1 MSEPITAPDRMI
13 LRGFLFQGGFPMTP
27 FSKVCGIVCEY
38 NPFHNGHRLQL
49 NQLHRDGGAA
59 VCVLSGTF
67 VQRGEPAIV
76 SRRCRVACA
85 LRGGADLVLE
95 LPAVWACAGA
105 ERFAAAGIAILHGLG
120 CVDELWYGSEHPDA
134 ARHLSVARLL
144 DAPAFSQELRKYLS
158 TGCTFAAARSAAAAS
173 LTDAT
178 TAELLASPNDT
189 LGIEYCKAILRQ
201 NSSICPHPILRESAP
216 HDSTVTT
223 DGIASAS
230 LIRTR
235 MRTGDL
241 PQDLLPPETLP
252 LLHQALQQQ
261 GGPSDPALLARAVLA
276 RLRTMTPEEAAV
288 LPDLSEGLERRLL
301 QSARTAT
308 TLEELYDTC
317 KTRRYTHARIRRL
330 VWAAMLTVTEADQ
343 SALPPYIRVLGL
355 TPRGRQILQQAKSTA
370 TLPIVTRPGDIRA
383 LSPFA
388 QRIFQLEC
396 IAGDLWGLSVP
407 TIQPCGQEYTDPVQ
421 FYC

>member
-1 MSEPITAPDRMI
+1 
-13 LRGFLFQGGFPMTP
+13 
-27 FSKVCGIVCEY
+27 
-38 NPFHNGHRLQL
+38 
-49 NQLHRDGGAA
+49 
-59 VCVLSGTF
+59 
-67 VQRGEPAIV
+67 
-76 SRRCRVACA
+76 
-85 LRGGADLVLE
+85 
-95 LPAVWACAGA
+95 
-105 ERFAAAGIAILHGLG
+105 
-120 CVDELWYGSEHPDA
+120 
-134 ARHLSVARLL
+134 
-144 DAPAFSQELRKYLS
+144 
-158 TGCTFAAARSAAAAS
+158 
-173 LTDAT
+173 
-178 TAELLASPNDT
+178 
-189 LGIEYCKAILRQ
+189 
-201 NSSICPHPILRESAP
+201 
-216 HDSTVTT
+216 
-223 DGIASAS
+223 
-230 LIRTR
+230 
-235 MRTGDL
+235 
-241 PQDLLPPETLP
+241 
-252 LLHQALQQQ
+252 
-261 GGPSDPALLARAVLA
+261 
-276 RLRTMTPEEAAV
+276 MTPEEAAV